1 MTKLVADNFDVP
13 ERLNMDGFYARM
25 LSIDDVD
32 KDLEAVL
39 ANAERL
45 KSPNESNGGWPN
57 NLTRRQ
63 NLVDLGW
70 HEKEFMDRNS
80 FTYTLFTND
89 DDKCLGTIYIYPTD
103 RSEFDAKV
111 EMWARE
117 DTLLGNVDDILFS
130 SVKSWIENDWPFE
143 TVAFVGTEISRD
155 EWNKTL

>member
-1 MTKLVADNFDVP
+1 MTNLVP
-13 ERLNMDGFYARM
+13 EDFKVPKRLNMSDFYARM

-45 KSPNESNGGWPN
+45 KSPNEANGGWPN

-70 HEKEFMDRNS
+70 HEKEFYDRRS

-89 DDKCLGTIYIYPTD
+89 EETCLGSIYIYPTD
-103 RSEFDAKV
+103 RANFDAKV
-111 EMWARE
+111 EMWACE
-117 DTLLGNVDDILFS
+117 DTKLGNVDDILFR
-130 SVKSWIENDWPFE
+130 SVKDWIEKDWPFGK
-143 TVAFVGTEISRD
+143 VAFVGTEISRD
-155 EWNKTL
+155 DWNKAA